1 MNLVNRILMEPHP
14 TLKVIDINIMKHHR
28 VDPLIRKRI

>member
-1 MNLVNRILMEPHP
+1 MNLVNTILMKPRP
-14 TLKVIDINIMKHHR
+14 MLKVNNINIMKHHR